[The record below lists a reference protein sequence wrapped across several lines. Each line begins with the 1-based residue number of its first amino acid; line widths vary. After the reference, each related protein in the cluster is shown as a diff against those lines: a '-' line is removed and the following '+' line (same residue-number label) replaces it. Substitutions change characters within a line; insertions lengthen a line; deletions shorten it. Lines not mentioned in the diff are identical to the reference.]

1 MKNILSALTLS
12 LLFGTALSA
21 HAAAPRAK
29 SKAPQAV
36 AAPVTAKGPSA
47 SDWRVPDPENVAV
60 IDTTKGRIIVELSP
74 ELAPN
79 HVARFK
85 ELTREGFYNGLKF
98 HRVIDEFMAQTGDPK
113 GTGEGGSTK
122 PDVVAEFTYRRG
134 PQSPFTPISQPIG
147 VQSGFVGAVPVMTQ
161 IDDLMA
167 MTADG
172 KVHAW
177 GQFCPGVLGAAR
189 GENPDS
195 ANSQFFLMRQA
206 FPSLDKRYTAYGQTL
221 SGLNVVRAIKTGEP
235 VVDPDIMTKVQ
246 MLADMPAAERPSIK
260 VLDVRS
266 GYFKAMVETLRAK
279 KGADFSACDIDLP
292 VEVR

>member
-1 MKNILSALTLS
+1 MKKILSALTLS
-12 LLFGTALSA
+12 LLLGTAMSA
-21 HAAAPRAK
+21 NAAAPKAK
-29 SKAPQAV
+29 AAKAV
-36 AAPVTAKGPSA
+36 ATPAAPKGPA
-47 SDWRVPDPENVAV
+47 AGDWRVPDPENVVV

-74 ELAPN
+74 ELGPN
-79 HVARFK
+79 HVVRFK

-98 HRVIDEFMAQTGDPK
+98 HRVIDEFMAQTGDPQ

-122 PDVVAEFTYRRG
+122 PDVAAEFTYRRG
-134 PQSPFTPISQPIG
+134 PQSPFVPISQPIG
-147 VQSGFVGAVPVMTQ
+147 IQSGFVGAVPVMTQ

-221 SGLNVVRAIKTGEP
+221 SGLNIVRAIKTGEP
-235 VVDPDIMTKVQ
+235 VVDPDTMTKVQ

>member
-1 MKNILSALTLS
+1 MKTILSALTLS
-12 LLFGTALSA
+12 LLLSTAMSA
-21 HAAAPRAK
+21 NAAPLKAT
-29 SKAPQAV
+29 APQAV
-36 AAPVTAKGPSA
+36 VTPAVAKGPSA
-47 SDWRVPDPENVAV
+47 GDWRVPDPENVVV

-98 HRVIDEFMAQTGDPK
+98 HRVIDEFMSQTGDPM

-147 VQSGFVGAVPVMTQ
+147 IQSGFVGAVPIMTQ

-167 MTADG
+167 ITADG

-221 SGLNVVRAIKTGEP
+221 SGLNIVRAIKTGEP
-235 VVDPDIMTKVQ
+235 VVDPDTMTKVQ
-246 MLADMPAAERPSIK
+246 MLADIAAAERPSIK

-266 GYFKAMVETLRAK
+266 GYFKTMVETLRTN

>member
-1 MKNILSALTLS
+1 MKTILSALTLS
-12 LLFGTALSA
+12 LLLGTAMSA
-21 HAAAPRAK
+21 NAAPLKAT
-29 SKAPQAV
+29 APQAV
-36 AAPVTAKGPSA
+36 VTPAVAKGPSA
-47 SDWRVPDPENVAV
+47 GDWRVPDPENVVV

-98 HRVIDEFMAQTGDPK
+98 HRVIDEFMSQTGDPM

-134 PQSPFTPISQPIG
+134 SQSPFTPISQPIG
-147 VQSGFVGAVPVMTQ
+147 IQSGFVGAVPIMTQ

-167 MTADG
+167 ITADG

-221 SGLNVVRAIKTGEP
+221 SGLNIVRAIKTGEP
-235 VVDPDIMTKVQ
+235 VVDPDTMTKVK
-246 MLADMPAAERPSIK
+246 MLADIPAAERPSIK

-266 GYFKAMVETLRAK
+266 GYFKTMVETLRTN

>member
-1 MKNILSALTLS
+1 MKQFLPALTLS
-12 LLFGTALSA
+12 LLLASSVSA
-21 HAAAPRAK
+21 SAAAPKAK
-29 SKAPQAV
+29 SPQTP
-36 AAPVTAKGPSA
+36 APVSAQGPLPSE
-47 SDWRVPDPENVAV
+47 WRVPDPENVVV

-79 HVARFK
+79 HVKRFK

-98 HRVIDEFMAQTGDPK
+98 HRVIDEFMAQTGDPQ

-122 PDVVAEFTYRRG
+122 PDVAGEFTYRRG
-134 PQSPFTPISQPIG
+134 PQSPFTPVARPAGAQI
-147 VQSGFVGAVPVMTQ
+147 GFVGSVPVMTQ

-167 MTADG
+167 ITADG

-177 GQFCPGVLGAAR
+177 GEFCPGVLGAAR

-206 FPSLDKRYTAYGQTL
+206 FPSLDKRYTAYGRTL
-221 SGLNVVRAIKTGEP
+221 SGLSVVRAIKKGEP

-246 MLADMPAAERPSIK
+246 ILADMPASERPSIK

-266 GYFKAMVETLRAK
+266 DYFKTMAEALRSK
-279 KGADFSACDIDLP
+279 KGADFSVCDIDLP

>member
-12 LLFGTALSA
+12 LLLGTAMPA
-21 HAAAPRAK
+21 DAAAPKAK
-29 SKAPQAV
+29 TPSAP
-36 AAPVTAKGPSA
+36 AAPKGPSA
-47 SDWRVPDPENVAV
+47 GDWRVPDPENVVV

-98 HRVIDEFMAQTGDPK
+98 HRVIDEFMSQTGDPL

-122 PDVVAEFTYRRG
+122 PDVAAEFTYRRG

-147 VQSGFVGAVPVMTQ
+147 IQSGFVGSVPVMTQ

-167 MTADG
+167 ITTDG

-189 GENPDS
+189 GENPNS

-221 SGLNVVRAIKTGEP
+221 SGLNIVRAIKTGEP
-235 VVDPDIMTKVQ
+235 VVDPDSMTKVQ
-246 MLADMPAAERPSIK
+246 MLADMPTAERPSIK

>member
-1 MKNILSALTLS
+1 MKKILSALTLS
-12 LLFGTALSA
+12 LLLGSALSA
-21 HAAAPRAK
+21 NAASPGA
-29 SKAPQAV
+29 KAPPAV
-36 AAPVTAKGPSA
+36 VSPAVAKGPSA
-47 SDWRVPDPENVAV
+47 GDWRVPDPDNVAV

-98 HRVIDEFMAQTGDPK
+98 HRVIDEFMAQTGDPM
-113 GTGEGGSTK
+113 GTGEGGSSK
-122 PDVVAEFTYRRG
+122 PDVAAEFTYRRG
-134 PQSPFTPISQPIG
+134 PQSPFMPISQPIG
-147 VQSGFVGAVPVMTQ
+147 IQSGFVGAVPVMTQ

-221 SGLNVVRAIKTGEP
+221 WGLNVVRAIKTGEP
-235 VVDPDIMTKVQ
+235 VVDPDVMTKVQ
-246 MLADMPAAERPSIK
+246 MLADMAVSERPSIK

-266 GYFKAMVETLRAK
+266 GYFKAMVESLRAK

>member
-1 MKNILSALTLS
+1 MKTILSALTLS
-12 LLFGTALSA
+12 LLLGTAMSA
-21 HAAAPRAK
+21 NAAPLKATAPRAVVT
-29 SKAPQAV
+29 PAV
-36 AAPVTAKGPSA
+36 AKGPKA
-47 SDWRVPDPENVAV
+47 GDWRVPDPENVVV

-98 HRVIDEFMAQTGDPK
+98 HRVIDEFMSQTGDPM

-147 VQSGFVGAVPVMTQ
+147 IQSGFVGAVPIMTQ

-167 MTADG
+167 ITADG

-221 SGLNVVRAIKTGEP
+221 SGLNIVRAIKTGEP
-235 VVDPDIMTKVQ
+235 VVDPDTMTKVK
-246 MLADMPAAERPSIK
+246 MLADIPAAERPSIK

-266 GYFKAMVETLRAK
+266 GYFKTMVETLRTN

>member
-1 MKNILSALTLS
+1 MKNILSALTLN
-12 LLFGTALSA
+12 LLLGTAMTA
-21 HAAAPRAK
+21 NAAAPKAK
-29 SKAPQAV
+29 ATQAV
-36 AAPVTAKGPSA
+36 AAPSAAKGPSA
-47 SDWRVPDPENVAV
+47 SDWRIPDPENVAV

-134 PQSPFTPISQPIG
+134 PQRPFTPISQPIG

-167 MTADG
+167 ITADG

-221 SGLNVVRAIKTGEP
+221 SGLSVVRAIKTGEP
-235 VVDPDIMTKVQ
+235 VIDPDAMTKVQ

-266 GYFKAMVETLRAK
+266 NYFKAMVEALRAK

>member
-1 MKNILSALTLS
+1 MKNILSALSLS
-12 LLFGTALSA
+12 LLLGTTM
-21 HAAAPRAK
+21 AANAATPKAK
-29 SKAPQAV
+29 ASQAST
-36 AAPVTAKGPSA
+36 AAPVAKGPA
-47 SDWRVPDPENVAV
+47 AGDWRIPDPENVVV
-60 IDTTKGRIIVELSP
+60 IDTTKGRIIVELSL

-98 HRVIDEFMAQTGDPK
+98 HRVIDKFMSQTGDPL

-122 PDVVAEFTYRRG
+122 PNVVAEFTYRRG
-134 PQSPFTPISQPIG
+134 PQSSFTPISPPIG
-147 VQSGFVGAVPVMTQ
+147 IQSGFVGAVPVMTQ

-221 SGLNVVRAIKTGEP
+221 SGLNIVRAIKTGEP
-235 VVDPDIMTKVQ
+235 VIDPDTMTKVQ

>member
-1 MKNILSALTLS
+1 MKLFLPALTLS
-12 LLFGTALSA
+12 LLLASSVSA
-21 HAAAPRAK
+21 SAAAPKAK
-29 SKAPQAV
+29 SPQV
-36 AAPVTAKGPSA
+36 TAPVAVKGPLPSE
-47 SDWRVPDPENVAV
+47 WRVPDTENVVV

-79 HVARFK
+79 HVIRFK

-98 HRVIDEFMAQTGDPK
+98 HRVIDEFMAQTGDPQ

-122 PDVVAEFTYRRG
+122 PDVAGEFTYRRG
-134 PQSPFTPISQPIG
+134 PQSPFTPLAHPAGAQI
-147 VQSGFVGAVPVMTQ
+147 GFVGAVPVMTQ

-167 MTADG
+167 ITADG

-177 GQFCPGVLGAAR
+177 GEFCPGVLGAAR
-189 GENPDS
+189 GDNPDS

-206 FPSLDKRYTAYGQTL
+206 FPSLDKRYTAYGRTL
-221 SGLNVVRAIKTGEP
+221 SGLSVVRAIKKGEP

-246 MLADMPAAERPSIK
+246 ILADMPASERPVVK

-266 GYFKAMVETLRAK
+266 DYFKSMTDALRTK
-279 KGADFSACDIDLP
+279 KGADFSVCDIDLP